1 MIITKKILN
10 LTKKR
15 PPRSVPKLKDLS
27 LEYLLTMSSHEVQL
41 LLKKLGFQH
50 YTKRVHEMGVTGRD
64 LANCNEF
71 DLNLMGFTYR
81 PHRMRLLAFLDKK
94 RGKVETLK
102 LQFEVSKILN
112 VPLEDP
118 SAIHRLITKRE
129 HAQVV
134 QRVESQAEKRTEPE
148 AVETQVQD
156 EQEMQAIDLKQ
167 KEKENLRRLATE
179 QYCTAMRSLQ
189 MFAGRMASDTEHPT
203 SPSKGG
209 KGQCSL
215 EASIQEDSLALVRM
229 RTQQEFR
236 DVMAK
241 VDQEMNTD
249 VEQAIQE
256 AEVTLSK
263 RKEKR
268 REEFQRTRAAAQ
280 QKAESLLKENMRS
293 RYKEIEKENEEKLQ
307 EPTEGEGLQAK
318 LLAEQEAI
326 ELREAELREEEKSAQ
341 ELLAL
346 IQKQEESAAIKL
358 QCLQRARSSR
368 KTVMI
373 MRGQA
378 RTRAREAEQAEALNR
393 DEEELGVLVKLA
405 KESKILD
412 SQRK

>member
-1 MIITKKILN
+1 
-10 LTKKR
+10 
-15 PPRSVPKLKDLS
+15 
-27 LEYLLTMSSHEVQL
+27 
-41 LLKKLGFQH
+41 
-50 YTKRVHEMGVTGRD
+50 
-64 LANCNEF
+64 
-71 DLNLMGFTYR
+71 
-81 PHRMRLLAFLDKK
+81 MRLLAFLDKK

-293 RYKEIEKENEEKLQ
+293 RYKEIEKENEQKLQ

-405 KESKILD
+405 KESKNTGLTEEIDLHNKEQRLRMKHAEKKHED
-412 SQRK
+412 GEELFMQEDEAKEQGTPKRSPEIINAQIELKELEKQRKLQPPNSKVCNVPECLAE